1 VTTDVDFNKSNL
13 FLVLGGILLSDMT
26 VMISDAEW
34 EIMRIIWARAPVTSN
49 TVTKELSEIT
59 GWMPTTVKTLLSRL
73 VKKEILRVEVKGRT
87 FYYEPT
93 VSEEACIKSEMRSLL
108 QKVYGGM
115 LNLETDHFIFKGHQ
129 DKAFN
134 DVLSKELESN
144 YTKITAELGITLSEK
159 ILVYTHSTQKRLH
172 SALGL
177 LQGPQWLR
185 AGYIWD
191 ILHIAPKE
199 CFTDLAPEKAA
210 VHTFILLLIH
220 RINPMIPYWLS
231 QAVATYESGWITK
244 ESVTIAV
251 RKYKTQAD
259 LVQMKDFTDAFLSFK
274 ESGGYELSYTVA
286 EFIVTHYDSAR
297 LAKFVRQPSEY
308 YTVFGCTE
316 SQFWLSWQDF
326 LEVNYIR
333 E

>member
-1 VTTDVDFNKSNL
+1 
-13 FLVLGGILLSDMT
+13 MT

-59 GWMPTTVKTLLSRL
+59 GWMPTTIKTLLSRL

-93 VSEEACIKSEMRSLL
+93 VSEEACIKSEMQSLI
-108 QKVYGGM
+108 QKVYGGI
-115 LNLETDHFIFKGHQ
+115 LNLETEHFVFKGYQ

-134 DVLSKELESN
+134 DLLALELESN
-144 YTKITAELGITLSEK
+144 YSKITSKLGMTLSEK
-159 ILVYTHSTQKRLH
+159 TLVYMHSTQKRLH

-199 CFTDLAPEKAA
+199 CFMDLAPEKAV
-210 VHTFILLLIH
+210 VHTFILLLVH
-220 RINPMIPYWLS
+220 HINPMIPYWLS
-231 QAVATYESGWITK
+231 QAVATFESEWITK

-251 RKYKTQAD
+251 RKYKTQVD
-259 LVQMKDFTDAFLSFK
+259 LVQMKVFTEAFLTFR
-274 ESGGYELSYTVA
+274 ESGGYELAFTVA
-286 EFIVTHYDSAR
+286 EFIVTQYDSAR
-297 LAKFVRQPSEY
+297 LAKFVRQPLEY
-308 YTVFGCTE
+308 YTVFGCSE
-316 SQFWLSWQDF
+316 SQFWISWQEF
-326 LEVNYIR
+326 LEENYIR